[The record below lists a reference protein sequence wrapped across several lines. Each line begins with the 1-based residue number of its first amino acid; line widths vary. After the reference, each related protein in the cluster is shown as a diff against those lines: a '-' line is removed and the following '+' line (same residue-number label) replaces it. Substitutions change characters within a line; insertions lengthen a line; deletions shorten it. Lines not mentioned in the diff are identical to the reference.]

1 MQDVT
6 KPVGF
11 PPFYGL

>member
-6 KPVGF
+6 KPVH
-11 PPFYGL
+11 LKVR